1 MSKTYNFDWQIEVPA
16 RLLKG
21 DYFDRWDEEN
31 SALEQNCLFR
41 VDSYGFF
48 IYWQS
53 EGRDGQVIE
62 LSQVSDIRPGKAPT
76 DQKIATDLMSTS
88 LVHGRG
94 NIDERTV
101 TICSGI
107 DFVQIS
113 HTNITG
119 DAPTTA
125 KIWIE
130 GLRKIT
136 HNHKANNICPTTI
149 LRKHWM
155 KLSFMLNVNKKIPVR
170 SISKTFASG
179 RTEKRIFE
187 ILKELGLPS
196 GKNDE
201 IDPVDFTFEKFCDLY
216 HKICPRTD
224 IAELYD
230 QLSGGKDYITTKQFV
245 DWLNE
250 TQRDPRLNEIL
261 FPFYDTKSALRIV
274 DRYELRANYRDRGH
288 ISCDGLARYL
298 MSDENA
304 PVFLDRLEVYHD
316 MDQPLCHYLINSSHN
331 TYLQGRQFGGRSSVE
346 MYRQVLLAGCRCIE
360 LDCWDGKNDTEPII
374 THGKAM
380 CSDIN
385 FKEVIYAIRDTAFVT
400 SDYPVILSFENHCS
414 KPQQFK
420 LAKYC
425 EEILGDL
432 LLTKPLDSHLLEPGV
447 PLPSPSLLKRKILIK
462 NKRLK
467 LEIEKKQLDLFLKGI
482 DTEGNNDNDVDS
494 AANVE
499 GEDGPPAFSDNA
511 KLRDDDDEAHP
522 ELNVDVNDDIIRRT
536 LFSQLGFKIKGSSN
550 LSREEEEALYN
561 GYQYKGATTN
571 IHPLLSSR
579 VNYTQPIKF
588 PGFSKAE
595 ERNIHYHMS
604 SFSENVALQHLKQN
618 PIEFVNYNKRQ
629 LSRIYPK
636 GGRVDSSNYMPQIFW
651 NAGCQMVSLNFQ
663 TPDLPMQ
670 LNSGKF
676 EYNGNCGYLLK
687 PDFMRRPDRTFDPF
701 AESPVDGVIAAFCSV
716 RVISGQF
723 LSDKKIGTYVE
734 VDMYGLQADTIRKEY
749 RTKTIPANGLNPRY
763 DESVFEFRKIVL
775 PDLAILRIAV
785 YEETGKL
792 IGQRV
797 LPLDGLQA
805 GYRHI
810 SLRTEGNFPLSLPTI
825 FCQIILKSYVPD
837 GLTEFVDQLNKP
849 LLMKKTEELL
859 NSSTNISSDS
869 NLTSSTSSLRRNRML
884 TDTVSAPNPSL
895 DTKISTTTTT
905 SSHTSVNTISTNDEN
920 TSASSSSV
928 KSKTPIETIIP
939 ITLEYLCEH
948 KTFTKLKHKQDKEL
962 VLMKKKHAKEQAI
975 LGEQQSKIMS
985 KVKSESEKFTRSPI
999 IHIGNQRKDLSFS
1012 FYYFFKIIKYKIM
1025 DLINE
1030 QNVEWTSLVQRQLTE
1045 MNVLRRQHTKE
1056 QCETLRLLLDETQK
1070 TQMKELTERQ
1080 AKEKKELEL
1089 SQVRQNIEDSKRLG
1103 SEKNIRNKSDLDR
1116 RVRELKSNNTKKFVE
1131 ERKRQIL
1138 KHERDTGNLI
1148 KLHETQK
1155 TTLLAEIDKML
1166 EYSLNYQ
1173 DETPMA
1179 RFPSSSV

>member
-1 MSKTYNFDWQIEVPA
+1 MSKAYNFDWQIEVSP

-31 SALEQNCLFR
+31 GTLEQNCLFR

-62 LSQVSDIRPGKAPT
+62 LSQVSDIRPGKAPS
-76 DQKIATDLMSTS
+76 DQKIGADLMANA
-88 LVHGRG
+88 LMYGRG

-113 HTNITG
+113 YTNITG
-119 DAPTTA
+119 ADPATA
-125 KIWIE
+125 KAWIE

-155 KLSFMLNVNKKIPVR
+155 KLSFMLNVNQKIPVR

-179 RTEKRIFE
+179 KTEKRIFE

-196 GKNDE
+196 GKNDD
-201 IDPVDFTFEKFCDLY
+201 IDPTDFTFEKFCDLY

-224 IAELYD
+224 IAALFDELSD
-230 QLSGGKDYITTKQFV
+230 GKDYITTKLFV

-261 FPFYDTKSALRIV
+261 FPFYDTKSALRII

-288 ISCDGLARYL
+288 LSCDGLTRYL

-316 MDQPLCHYLINSSHN
+316 MEQPLCHYLINSSHN
-331 TYLQGRQFGGRSSVE
+331 TYLQGRQFGGKSSVE

-360 LDCWDGKNDTEPII
+360 LDCWDGKNDSEPII

-414 KPQQFK
+414 RPQQFK
-420 LAKYC
+420 LAQYC
-425 EEILGDL
+425 EEILGDF
-432 LLTKPLDSHLLEPGV
+432 LLTTPLDSHPLEPGV
-447 PLPSPSLLKRKILIK
+447 LLPPPNLLKRKILIK

-467 LEIEKKQLDLFLKGI
+467 PEVEKHQLHLFLEGF
-482 DTEGNNDNDVDS
+482 DTEINNENDLDS

-499 GEDGPPAFSDNA
+499 GEDGPPNIDSI

-522 ELNVDVNDDIIRRT
+522 ELNVDINDDANRRT
-536 LFSQLGFKIKGSSN
+536 LLSQIMKFKGSAN
-550 LSREEEEALYN
+550 LSREEEEAFYN
-561 GYQYKGATTN
+561 GYQHKGATTN

-588 PGFSKAE
+588 PGFAKAE

-629 LSRIYPK
+629 LSRVYPK

-670 LNSGKF
+670 LNLGKF
-676 EYNGNCGYLLK
+676 EYNGNCG
-687 PDFMRRPDRTFDPF
+687 
-701 AESPVDGVIAAFCSV
+701 
-716 RVISGQF
+716 F
-723 LSDKKIGTYVE
+723 LDLY
-734 VDMYGLQADTIRKEY
+734 MY
-749 RTKTIPANGLNPRY
+749 
-763 DESVFEFRKIVL
+763 
-775 PDLAILRIAV
+775 
-785 YEETGKL
+785 
-792 IGQRV
+792 
-797 LPLDGLQA
+797 
-805 GYRHI
+805 
-810 SLRTEGNFPLSLPTI
+810 
-825 FCQIILKSYVPD
+825 
-837 GLTEFVDQLNKP
+837 
-849 LLMKKTEELL
+849 
-859 NSSTNISSDS
+859 
-869 NLTSSTSSLRRNRML
+869 
-884 TDTVSAPNPSL
+884 
-895 DTKISTTTTT
+895 
-905 SSHTSVNTISTNDEN
+905 
-920 TSASSSSV
+920 
-928 KSKTPIETIIP
+928 
-939 ITLEYLCEH
+939 
-948 KTFTKLKHKQDKEL
+948 
-962 VLMKKKHAKEQAI
+962 
-975 LGEQQSKIMS
+975 
-985 KVKSESEKFTRSPI
+985 
-999 IHIGNQRKDLSFS
+999 
-1012 FYYFFKIIKYKIM
+1012 
-1025 DLINE
+1025 IN
-1030 QNVEWTSLVQRQLTE
+1030 
-1045 MNVLRRQHTKE
+1045 MYIYIYIYIY
-1056 QCETLRLLLDETQK
+1056 
-1070 TQMKELTERQ
+1070 M
-1080 AKEKKELEL
+1080 
-1089 SQVRQNIEDSKRLG
+1089 
-1103 SEKNIRNKSDLDR
+1103 
-1116 RVRELKSNNTKKFVE
+1116 
-1131 ERKRQIL
+1131 
-1138 KHERDTGNLI
+1138 
-1148 KLHETQK
+1148 
-1155 TTLLAEIDKML
+1155 
-1166 EYSLNYQ
+1166 
-1173 DETPMA
+1173 
-1179 RFPSSSV
+1179 

>member
-1 MSKTYNFDWQIEVPA
+1 MSKAYNFDWQIEVPT

-31 SALEQNCLFR
+31 GSLEQNCLFR
-41 VDSYGFF
+41 VDSYGFY

-76 DQKIATDLMSTS
+76 DPKIGADLMSNS
-88 LVHGRG
+88 LVYGRG

-119 DAPTTA
+119 ADPTTA
-125 KIWIE
+125 KAWIE

-224 IAELYD
+224 IAALFD

-261 FPFYDTKSALRIV
+261 FPFFDTKSALRII

-288 ISCDGLARYL
+288 LSCDGLTRYL

-385 FKEVIYAIRDTAFVT
+385 FKEVIHAIRDTAFVT

-414 KPQQFK
+414 KSQQFK

-425 EEILGDL
+425 EEILGDY
-432 LLTKPLDSHLLEPGV
+432 LLTKPLDTHPLEPGV
-447 PLPSPSLLKRKILIK
+447 PLPSPNLLKRKILLK

-467 LEIEKKQLDLFLKGI
+467 LEVEKKQLDLFLRGL
-482 DTEGNNDNDVDS
+482 DTEVYNDNDMDS

-499 GEDGPPAFSDNA
+499 GEDGPVVFADNI

-522 ELNVDVNDDIIRRT
+522 ELNVDINDDVNRRT
-536 LFSQLGFKIKGSSN
+536 ILGQLGIKFKASSA
-550 LSREEEEALYN
+550 LSREEEEAIMS

-618 PIEFVNYNKRQ
+618 SIEFVNYNKRQ

-670 LNSGKF
+670 LNLGKF

-687 PDFMRRPDRTFDPF
+687 PDFMRRPDRTFDPY

-734 VDMYGLQADTIRKEY
+734 VDMYGLPADTIRKEY
-749 RTKTIPANGLNPRY
+749 RTRIIPANGLNPRY
-763 DESVFEFRKIVL
+763 DEGVFEFRKIVL
-775 PDLAILRIAV
+775 PDLAILRMAV

-825 FCQIILKSYVPD
+825 FCEINLKSYVPD
-837 GLTEFVDQLNKP
+837 GFTEFVDQLNKP
-849 LLMKKTEELL
+849 LLTKK
-859 NSSTNISSDS
+859 SDESS
-869 NLTSSTSSLRRNRML
+869 NLLISNSLDPKLTLSASAVRRNRML
-884 TDTVSAPNPSL
+884 TDTSSAPTSSS
-895 DTKISTTTTT
+895 DTKSIATSGASCSSINTITT
-905 SSHTSVNTISTNDEN
+905 SDGSN
-920 TSASSSSV
+920 SASSLSV
-928 KSKTPIETIIP
+928 KCKTPSEIIIP
-939 ITLEYLCEH
+939 ITLEYLREQ
-948 KTFTKLKHKQDKEL
+948 KSFLKLQHKQDKESII
-962 VLMKKKHAKEQAI
+962 MKKKHAKEQNL
-975 LGEQQSKIMS
+975 LGEQQSKILN
-985 KVKSESEKFTRSPI
+985 KAKNDSEKMSRSPMMY
-999 IHIGNQRKDLSFS
+999 IGNHRKDLSNGDRS
-1012 FYYFFKIIKYKIM
+1012 SEGNNSSKLM
-1025 DLINE
+1025 DLIND
-1030 QNVEWTSLVQRQLTE
+1030 QNVDWTSLIQRQLTE
-1045 MNVLRRQHTKE
+1045 MTTSRRLHTKE
-1056 QCETLRLLLDETQK
+1056 QCDLLRILLDETQK
-1070 TQMKELTERQ
+1070 TQMKEITERHIR
-1080 AKEKKELEL
+1080 EKKELEL

-1116 RVRELKSNNTKKFVE
+1116 RIRELKSNNTKKFLE
-1131 ERKRQIL
+1131 ERKRQIM
-1138 KHERDTGNLI
+1138 KHEREKDNLT
-1148 KLHETQK
+1148 KSHETQK
-1155 TTLLAEIDKML
+1155 ITLLAEIDKMH
-1166 EYSLNYQ
+1166 EQSMNYQ

-1179 RFPSSSV
+1179 RYPSSSV

>member
-1 MSKTYNFDWQIEVPA
+1 MSKAYNFDWQIEVPT

-31 SALEQNCLFR
+31 GSLEQNCLFR

-62 LSQVSDIRPGKAPT
+62 LSQVSDIRPGKAPS
-76 DQKIATDLMSTS
+76 DPKIGADLMANS
-88 LVHGRG
+88 LVYGRG

-119 DAPTTA
+119 ADPATA
-125 KIWIE
+125 KAWIE

-201 IDPVDFTFEKFCDLY
+201 IDPVDFTFEKFSDLY

-224 IAELYD
+224 IAALFD

-261 FPFYDTKSALRIV
+261 FPFYDTNSALRII

-288 ISCDGLARYL
+288 LSCDGLTRYL

-414 KPQQFK
+414 KAQQYK

-425 EEILGDL
+425 EEILGDY
-432 LLTKPLDSHLLEPGV
+432 LLTKPLDSHPLEPGV
-447 PLPSPSLLKRKILIK
+447 PLPSPNAMKRKILLK

-467 LEIEKKQLDLFLKGI
+467 LEIEKKQLDLFLKGF
-482 DTEGNNDNDVDS
+482 DTEVNNDNDLDS

-499 GEDGPPAFSDNA
+499 GEDSPAAFVDNM

-522 ELNVDVNDDIIRRT
+522 ELNVDINDDANRRT
-536 LFSQLGFKIKGSSN
+536 LFSQLGFKLKSSSV
-550 LSREEEEALYN
+550 LSREEEEALMN

-588 PGFSKAE
+588 PGFAKAE

-604 SFSENVALQHLKQN
+604 SFSENVALQHLRQN

-670 LNSGKF
+670 LNLGKF

-687 PDFMRRPDRTFDPF
+687 PDFMRRPDRTFDPY

-734 VDMYGLQADTIRKEY
+734 VDMYGLPADTIRKEY

-825 FCQIILKSYVPD
+825 FCEIILKSYVPD

-849 LLMKKTEELL
+849 LLSKKSEE
-859 NSSTNISSDS
+859 SISSSIISTDV
-869 NLTSSTSSLRRNRML
+869 NLTASTSSIRRNRML
-884 TDTVSAPNPSL
+884 TDTASAPSPTL
-895 DTKISTTTTT
+895 DNRLTPTMSGASCSSITTIT
-905 SSHTSVNTISTNDEN
+905 TND
-920 TSASSSSV
+920 SASVASSLST
-928 KSKTPIETIIP
+928 KSKTSIETIVP
-939 ITLEYLCEH
+939 ITLDYLREQ
-948 KTFTKLKHKQDKEL
+948 KNFVKLQHKQEKET
-962 VLMKKKHAKEQAI
+962 VVMKKKHTKEQSV
-975 LGEQQSKIMS
+975 LSEQQSKVLN
-985 KVKSESEKFTRSPI
+985 KAKNESEKGARSPMI
-999 IHIGNQRKDLSFS
+999 QNANQRKDLTNGGTVKNES
-1012 FYYFFKIIKYKIM
+1012 KLM

-1030 QNVEWTSLVQRQLTE
+1030 QNVEWSLLIQRQLAE
-1045 MNVLRRQHTKE
+1045 MNSLRRQHIKE
-1056 QCETLRLLLDETQK
+1056 QCEVLRLLLDETQRSQIK
-1070 TQMKELTERQ
+1070 DITDRHIR
-1080 AKEKKELEL
+1080 EKKDLEL

-1103 SEKNIRNKSDLDR
+1103 SEKNIRTKADLER
-1116 RVRELKSNNTKKFVE
+1116 RVRELKSNNTKKFLE
-1131 ERKRQIL
+1131 ERKRQIM
-1138 KHERDTGNLI
+1138 KHEREKDNLV
-1148 KLHETQK
+1148 KSHETQK
-1155 TTLLAEIDKML
+1155 FTLLAEIDKML
-1166 EYSLNYQ
+1166 ESSVNYQ
-1173 DETPMA
+1173 VEP
-1179 RFPSSSV
+1179 PISQLSLSSD

>member
-1 MSKTYNFDWQIEVPA
+1 MSKTYNFDWQIEVST
-16 RLLKG
+16 RLLQG
-21 DYFDRWDEEN
+21 DSFDRWDEEN
-31 SALEQNCLFR
+31 GTLEQNCLFR

-53 EGRDGQVIE
+53 DGRDGQVIE

-76 DQKIATDLMSTS
+76 DQKIGADLMSNS
-88 LVHGRG
+88 LVYGRG

-119 DAPTTA
+119 ADPTTA
-125 KIWIE
+125 KAWIE

-201 IDPVDFTFEKFCDLY
+201 VDPADFTFEKFCDLY

-224 IAELYD
+224 IAELFD

-250 TQRDPRLNEIL
+250 AQRDPRLNEIL
-261 FPFYDTKSALRIV
+261 FPFYNTKSALRII

-288 ISCDGLARYL
+288 LSCDGLTRYL

-400 SDYPVILSFENHCS
+400 SDYPIILSFENHCS

-432 LLTKPLDSHLLEPGV
+432 LLTKPLDSHSLEPSV
-447 PLPSPSLLKRKILIK
+447 PLPSPNLLKRKILIK

-467 LEIEKKQLDLFLKGI
+467 PEVEKRQLDLFLKGI

-499 GEDGPPAFSDNA
+499 GEDGPVAFSDNA

-522 ELNVDVNDDIIRRT
+522 ELNVDVNDDASRRT
-536 LFSQLGFKIKGSSN
+536 LFGQLGLKLKLSSN

-670 LNSGKF
+670 LNLGKF

-687 PDFMRRPDRTFDPF
+687 PDFMRRPDRTFDPY

-734 VDMYGLQADTIRKEY
+734 VDMFGLPADTIRKEY
-749 RTKTIPANGLNPRY
+749 RTKTIPTNGLNPRY
-763 DESVFEFRKIVL
+763 DETVFEFRKIVL

-825 FCQIILKSYVPD
+825 FCEIILKSYVPD
-837 GLTEFVDQLNKP
+837 GLTDFVDQLNQP
-849 LLMKKTEELL
+849 LLIKKTEELL
-859 NSSTNISSDS
+859 NSITNTSSDGS
-869 NLTSSTSSLRRNRML
+869 LTTSTSSLRRNRIF
-884 TDTVSAPNPSL
+884 TDTASASNPSL
-895 DTKISTTTTT
+895 DTKLATTAA
-905 SSHTSVNTISTNDEN
+905 SNTSVNTVSTSDGIN
-920 TSASSSSV
+920 SAASI
-928 KSKTPIETIIP
+928 KYKALIEIIVP
-939 ITLEYLCEH
+939 ITLECLYEQ
-948 KTFTKLKHKQDKEL
+948 KSYSKLKHKQDKEL
-962 VLMKKKHAKEQAI
+962 ILVKKKHAKEQAV

-985 KVKSESEKFTRSPI
+985 KAKSDTEKATRSPKI
-999 IHIGNQRKDLSFS
+999 QVGSQRRDLSS
-1012 FYYFFKIIKYKIM
+1012 SNDGNSTEGKTDTKIM
-1025 DLINE
+1025 DLITE
-1030 QNVEWTSLVQRQLTE
+1030 QNVEWTSLVQRQITE
-1045 MNVLRRQHTKE
+1045 MNTLRRQHTKE
-1056 QCETLRLLLDETQK
+1056 QCETLRLLLEETQK
-1070 TQMKELTERQ
+1070 IQTKELVERQ
-1080 AKEKKELEL
+1080 TKEKKELEL

-1131 ERKRQIL
+1131 ERKRQNL
-1138 KHERDTGNLI
+1138 KHERDRDNLI
-1148 KLHETQK
+1148 KAHESQK
-1155 TTLLAEIDKML
+1155 TTLLADIDKML
-1166 EYSLNYQ
+1166 EYSVNYQ